1 MFWILAAYLSI
12 LTLYSITFVSRSR
25 TETGFFVSG
34 RQLGTLTL
42 SLTIAA
48 TTIGG
53 SAVVVTWTLI
63 RRYGAWGIAPDIAG
77 GAGLCLLGFWL
88 AARVRRA
95 EKLTLPEL
103 LKFHFPPRLVKL
115 LAVAIVLAQIAWLA
129 LSFRS
134 LQIVAGLTKWE
145 LAAICGLTWAYSFIG
160 GQWSVSRTDVLQF
173 AILAGGFLFAAIS
186 GGKLNAPPTGDI
198 GLPLAYLV
206 ALMFFSHLIGP
217 DVFAK
222 VFSAASEG
230 AATRGA
236 LAAGILKIL
245 FSLLLLA
252 AFSTGLDI
260 GKLNLVLFLAV
271 ASAILSSVDSIF
283 ISATAILERDI
294 LELNYHRFTP
304 HLVGIALLALSLGF
318 ALSGLGIVEILA
330 SGYTIFLVSLFFP
343 TLSVLLKERAGITS
357 LWLPVLAFLAV
368 WAPFGLAAA
377 FFTAFAVGGLILA
390 FENHR
395 RQKTDPAQ

>member
-1 MFWILAAYLSI
+1 MFWILVAYLAV
-12 LTLYSITFVSRSR
+12 LTIYSITFVSRSR
-25 TETGFFVSG
+25 TETGFFVSS
-34 RQLGTLTL
+34 RQLGTFTL

-88 AARVRRA
+88 AAQVRRT

-103 LKFHFPPRLVKL
+103 LKSHFPPHLVKL
-115 LAVAIVLAQIAWLA
+115 LAIAIVLAQIAWLA

-134 LQIVAGLTKWE
+134 LQIIAGLTKWD
-145 LAAICGLTWAYSFIG
+145 LAAICGLTWAYAFIG

-173 AILAGGFLFAAIS
+173 IILAGGFLFAAIS
-186 GGKLNAPPTGDI
+186 GGHFHVPPMGEI
-198 GLPLAYLV
+198 GLPLAYLA

-222 VFSAASEG
+222 VFSAVSEDVAS
-230 AATRGA
+230 RGTVI
-236 LAAGILKIL
+236 AGILKIL

-252 AFSTGLDI
+252 AFSTGLNI
-260 GKLNLVLFLAV
+260 EKLNLVLFLAV

-294 LELNYHRFTP
+294 LELKHHRFTP
-304 HLVGIALLALSLGF
+304 HLVGIMLLALSLGF
-318 ALSGLGIVEILA
+318 ALSGLGIVKILA
-330 SGYTIFLVSLFFP
+330 SGYTVFLVSLFFP
-343 TLSVLLKERAGITS
+343 TLSVLLKGSAGLAS
-357 LWLPVLAFLAV
+357 LFFPLLTFLAV
-368 WAPFGLAAA
+368 WAPFGPAAA
-377 FFTAFAVGGLILA
+377 FFTAFAVGGLTLA
-390 FENHR
+390 FENNR
-395 RQKTDPAQ
+395 GQKTNSAQ

>member
-1 MFWILAAYLSI
+1 MFWILVTYLVV
-12 LTLYSITFVSRSR
+12 LALYSITFVSRSR
-25 TETGFFVSG
+25 TEAGFFVSG

-77 GAGLCLLGFWL
+77 GAGLCLLGIWL
-88 AARVRRA
+88 AARVRRT

-103 LKFHFPPRLVKL
+103 LKSRFPPDLVKL
-115 LAVAIVLAQIAWLA
+115 LAIAIVLAQIAWLA

-134 LQIVAGLTKWE
+134 LQIVAGLTSWE
-145 LAAICGLTWAYSFIG
+145 LVVICSLTWVYAFIG

-173 AILAGGFLFAAIS
+173 GILAGGFLFAAIS
-186 GGKLNAPPTGDI
+186 NGKIHIPDMGHI
-198 GLPLAYLV
+198 GLPLTYLV
-206 ALMFFSHLIGP
+206 ALMFFSHFIGP

-222 VFSAASEG
+222 IFSAASEST
-230 AATRGA
+230 ASRGTV
-236 LAAGILKIL
+236 AAGILKIL

-294 LELNYHRFTP
+294 LELDHRRFTP
-304 HLVGIALLALSLGF
+304 HFVGLALLVLSLGF
-318 ALSGLGIVEILA
+318 ALSGVGVVKILA
-330 SGYTIFLVSLFFP
+330 SGYTVFLIALFFP
-343 TLSVLLKERAGITS
+343 TLSVLLNGKTGFAS
-357 LWLPVLAFLAV
+357 VWLPVLTFLAV
-368 WAPFGLAAA
+368 WAPFDRAAA
-377 FFTAFAVGGLILA
+377 FFAAFAVGGLTFA
-390 FENHR
+390 FKNHH

>member
-1 MFWILAAYLSI
+1 MFWILATYLAV
-12 LTLYSITFVSRSR
+12 LALYSIVFVSRSR
-25 TETGFFVSG
+25 TEAGFFVSG
-34 RQLGTLTL
+34 RQLGTFTL

-63 RRYGAWGIAPDIAG
+63 HRYGAWGIAPDVAG
-77 GAGLCLLGFWL
+77 GAGLCLLGIWL
-88 AARVRRA
+88 AARVRRT

-103 LKFHFPPRLVKL
+103 LKSHFPPGLVKL
-115 LAVAIVLAQIAWLA
+115 LAIAIVLAQIAWLA

-134 LQIVAGLTKWE
+134 LQIISGLTSWE
-145 LAAICGLTWAYSFIG
+145 LVVICSLTWGYAFIG

-173 AILAGGFLFAAIS
+173 AILAGGFLFAAIT
-186 GGKLNAPPTGDI
+186 GGKFHLPHTGHI

-222 VFSAASEG
+222 IFSAASKST
-230 AATRGA
+230 ASRSAV
-236 LAAGILKIL
+236 AAGILKIL

-260 GKLNLVLFLAV
+260 GKLNLILFLAV

-294 LELNYHRFTP
+294 LELNHKRFTP
-304 HLVGIALLALSLGF
+304 HLVGIALLVLSLGF
-318 ALSGLGIVEILA
+318 TLSGVGVVKILA
-330 SGYTIFLVSLFFP
+330 SGYTVFLVALFFP
-343 TLSVLLKERAGITS
+343 TLSVLLKGRSGLTS
-357 LWLPVLAFLAV
+357 LWLPVITFTAV

-377 FFTAFAVGGLILA
+377 FFAAFAVGGLTLA
-390 FENHR
+390 FENHN